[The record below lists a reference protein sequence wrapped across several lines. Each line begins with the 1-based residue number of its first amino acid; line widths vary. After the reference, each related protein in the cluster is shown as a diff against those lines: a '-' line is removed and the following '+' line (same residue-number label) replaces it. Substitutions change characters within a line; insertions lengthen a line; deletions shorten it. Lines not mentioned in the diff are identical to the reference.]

1 MAANQRMRTLVTA
14 LLGLALCCALTAA
27 SAQAKNVSVSG
38 TQVVV
43 DEENGIFEMQGD
55 LVGSWTITSF
65 KELATSPLY
74 QAKGTERFRGC
85 LDRGHD
91 GDCSGDPSG
100 TLRMK
105 FRYWAAFGEGDALLA
120 GACWHPIV
128 GGTRAFKRARGA
140 FQMLDV
146 PTATG
151 VETTYVGRIRMR
163 GGAAA
168 SAARTSCG

>member
-1 MAANQRMRTLVTA
+1 
-14 LLGLALCCALTAA
+14 
-27 SAQAKNVSVSG
+27 
-38 TQVVV
+38 
-43 DEENGIFEMQGD
+43 
-55 LVGSWTITSF
+55 
-65 KELATSPLY
+65 
-74 QAKGTERFRGC
+74 
-85 LDRGHD
+85 
-91 GDCSGDPSG
+91 
-100 TLRMK
+100 MK

-128 GGTRAFKRARGA
+128 AGTGAFRRARGA

-146 PTATG
+146 PTPSG

>member
-1 MAANQRMRTLVTA
+1 MAAHPHHRMFAA
-14 LLGLALCCALTAA
+14 LLLALALCLSLSAA

-38 TQVVV
+38 TQVTV
-43 DEENGIFEMQGD
+43 DEDNGIFEMQGD
-55 LVGSWTITSF
+55 LVGSWRITSF

-91 GDCSGDPSG
+91 GACSGDPSG

-105 FRYWAAFGEGDALLA
+105 FRYWASFGAGDALLA

-128 GGTRAFKRARGA
+128 GGTGAFKRARGA

-163 GGAAA
+163 GAGSAGAARA
-168 SAARTSCG
+168 SCG

>member
-1 MAANQRMRTLVTA
+1 MAAHPHHRMFAA
-14 LLGLALCCALTAA
+14 LLLALAVCLSLAA
-27 SAQAKNVSVSG
+27 ATAQAKNVSVSG
-38 TQVVV
+38 TQVTV
-43 DEENGIFEMQGD
+43 DEDNGIFEMQGD

-74 QAKGTERFRGC
+74 QATGTERFRGC

-91 GDCSGDPSG
+91 GACAGDPSG

-105 FRYWAAFGEGDALLA
+105 FRYWARFGAGDALLA

-128 GGTRAFKRARGA
+128 GGTGAFKRARGG

-163 GGAAA
+163 GGASAG
-168 SAARTSCG
+168 AARASCG